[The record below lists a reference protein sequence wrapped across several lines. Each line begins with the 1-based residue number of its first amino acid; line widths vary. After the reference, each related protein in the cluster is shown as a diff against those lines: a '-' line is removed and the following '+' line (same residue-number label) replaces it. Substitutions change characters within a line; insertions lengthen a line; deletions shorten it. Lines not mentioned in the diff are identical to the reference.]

1 MAVATQ
7 QNGALV
13 ALETMRTLRARY
25 PSIRF
30 SVGLSNVSFGLPL
43 RSLVNQAFLTLA
55 LYEGL
60 DAAIMDPLDRG

>member
-13 ALETMRTLRARY
+13 ALETMQSLRAQY

-43 RSLVNQAFLTLA
+43 RLPDQPGLSNAGSL
-55 LYEGL
+55 
-60 DAAIMDPLDRG
+60 